1 MTDDLTALDRAHLA
15 AEAAPE
21 DEALRWRVY
30 EALAGAELFVLLA
43 AEAVDGPPVPQVF
56 DLDEGRF
63 VLAFDREDRLTAFT
77 GGPAAYAGLPGRALA
92 AMLAREGLGLGLNLG
107 EMSSRLLPP
116 DALAWLVEALADEP
130 QVHDQAPVAHHPL
143 TGAPALVAALTP
155 RLAGLTGLA
164 HAIHLTEAAYADGS
178 RAPLITVETT
188 TLEPPP
194 AELRGALARMLS
206 EALRFTGTATDS
218 IDIAVLPLDAPDI
231 AALRDAATVLTPPAP
246 RDEAAPETPKGPGR
260 DPGKPPILKF

>member
-21 DEALRWRVY
+21 DEARRWRVY
-30 EALAGAELFVLLA
+30 EALAGSELFVLLA

-116 DALAWLVEALADEP
+116 DALAWLVEALAEEP
-130 QVHDQAPVAHHPL
+130 AAHGQTPVGHLPFP
-143 TGAPALVAALTP
+143 GAAALAAALRP

-164 HAIHLTEAAYADGS
+164 RALYLTEAQYADGH
-178 RAPLITVETT
+178 RAPLLSVETT
-188 TLEPPP
+188 TPEAPPT
-194 AELRGALARMLS
+194 ELRTALARMLS
-206 EALRFTGTATDS
+206 EALRFAAAGPDQV
-218 IDIAVLPLDAPDI
+218 DIAVLPLDAPEL
-231 AALRDAATVLTPPAP
+231 AALRDVAQVLTPPAP
-246 RDEAAPETPKGPGR
+246 VVEASEAPKGPGL
-260 DPGKPPILKF
+260 DPAKPPILKF